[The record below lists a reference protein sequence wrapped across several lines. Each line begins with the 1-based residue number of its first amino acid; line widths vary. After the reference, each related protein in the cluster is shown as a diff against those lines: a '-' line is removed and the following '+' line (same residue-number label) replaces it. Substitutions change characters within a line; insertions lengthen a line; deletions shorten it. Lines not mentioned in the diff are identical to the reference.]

1 MKLHSAEGGSP
12 GTVDDYEGGVIV
24 GRPAREFRFHCSL
37 KGDQGTIISKDRY
50 SVADTRSLNSEE
62 GVWYLV

>member
-1 MKLHSAEGGSP
+1 MENAE
-12 GTVDDYEGGVIV
+12 TYEEAVQMLSEAKHIQPAYFIVSGV
-24 GRPAREFRFHCSL
+24 E
-37 KGDQGTIISKDRY
+37 GDQGTIISKDRY